1 MNGMAGLIPFL
12 KYECQEDAWL
22 EKGSKI
28 NKEKP
33 SHF

>member
-22 EKGSKI
+22 EKGSTI